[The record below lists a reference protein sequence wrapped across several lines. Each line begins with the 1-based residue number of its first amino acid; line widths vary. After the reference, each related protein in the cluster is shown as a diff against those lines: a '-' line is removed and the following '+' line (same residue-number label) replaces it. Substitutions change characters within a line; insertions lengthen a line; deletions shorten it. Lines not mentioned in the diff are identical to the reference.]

1 MYIYVEEI
9 YREWWIFENVDVD
22 NVEWSEISGKKN
34 WKNLL
39 FISLS
44 LFSLRGKIDF
54 LLSLKFVCSCFN
66 FKPQNLFSWML
77 LVNAH
82 HSGRE
87 REIQTPLAI
96 CIPPSQYIS
105 ICEKNYYSTKKKKFI
120 DGGKKRDKN
129 RGNLIRWNCTFQI
142 HNAMMIYLLSCL
154 WHFSQITLV
163 CVEIDIMINI
173 RFVFHPSHSALDV
186 LLLSFVSRFDNLL
199 SDYFPFYMF
208 FDIWHR
214 FDVLVI
220 Y

>member
-9 YREWWIFENVDVD
+9 HREWWIFENVDDD

-87 REIQTPLAI
+87 RERYKLPWRYVYLHLNT
-96 CIPPSQYIS
+96 SQYVKRIITARKRRS
-105 ICEKNYYSTKKKKFI
+105 LLMEEKRETKI
-120 DGGKKRDKN
+120 EEIWQDGIVHFRFTM
-129 RGNLIRWNCTFQI
+129 RWWFTCSLVFDTF
-142 HNAMMIYLLSCL
+142 
-154 WHFSQITLV
+154 
-163 CVEIDIMINI
+163 
-173 RFVFHPSHSALDV
+173 RK
-186 LLLSFVSRFDNLL
+186 
-199 SDYFPFYMF
+199 
-208 FDIWHR
+208 
-214 FDVLVI
+214 
-220 Y
+220 